1 MWQILMRMALP
12 ALIKAIEGKIGK
24 EAMDV
29 MQAAI
34 LAAASS
40 GFTGDE
46 KRAVAWAHVLVEWR
60 ELKLA
65 VADEVAAGIP
75 WVLNLAFE
83 ALVARTRLAAEKAS

>member
-1 MWQILMRMALP
+1 MWQVLMRMALP
-12 ALIKAIEGKIGK
+12 ALIKAIEGKVGK
-24 EAMDV
+24 EALDV

-65 VADEVAAGIP
+65 VADEVARGIP
-75 WVLNLAFE
+75 WFLNLAFE
-83 ALVARTRLAAEKAS
+83 ALVAKAQLAAGKGL